1 MMRLWTVARNTFRE
15 SVRDKVLLTLLVV
28 AFLVTAAARLMPSLA
43 AGEGVKIIK
52 DLGLRSMTLFSI
64 LIAILVGGRLVYKEI
79 EKRTLFVILAKPLR
93 RWEFLV
99 GKYLG
104 LMLLLIVSVAIMTA
118 WFALFL
124 AITRVRLDPRLLL
137 PVAMLILKLG
147 IITAVAV
154 LFSTFVTPVS
164 GTVFSLAVY
173 FLGNLSRSLIYW
185 GTQNRPLP
193 IRGHI
198 HRHLLPHPQPR
209 RPRLQRRRHPAPV
222 NQPCPGPPRR
232 RLRPHL
238 HHRRP
243 HPRHHHLPA
252 PKLPQ
257 LTVRCK
263 PQTAKRV
270 LGGLGGELILVLPFI
285 LAGLGVITIQRA
297 YERSRILHEQL
308 KAPDELMYFPSG
320 PILGKI
326 AGEYRDIIAD
336 YAWLLIAQYNGE
348 HLGLA
353 RQQENYAWVGHA
365 INAIGYLDPKFIEPY
380 IFGAQLLAWNADR
393 PADAIAL
400 LRNCIP
406 HNQMNPELPFQ
417 AGFIAYE
424 KGSRNAQPADTSQQI
439 ADSSPPI
446 PNPKSKIPRPPTT
459 NSPPTTST
467 SPPAFPKLAAPP
479 VAWPLPPATKPATTN
494 SPEKSG
500 ATSGIPPRFPDSKKS
515 PSANSSSS

>member
-193 IRGHI
+193 IRVISTVTYYLIPNLADLDYNGAVIQHQSI
-198 HRHLLPHPQPR
+198 NPAQVLLGAAYA
-209 RPRLQRRRHPAPV
+209 LTYTIAVLTLAIIIFQRR
-222 NQPCPGPPRR
+222 N
-232 RLRPHL
+232 
-238 HHRRP
+238 
-243 HPRHHHLPA
+243 
-252 PKLPQ
+252 
-257 LTVRCK
+257 
-263 PQTAKRV
+263 
-270 LGGLGGELILVLPFI
+270 F
-285 LAGLGVITIQRA
+285 
-297 YERSRILHEQL
+297 
-308 KAPDELMYFPSG
+308 
-320 PILGKI
+320 
-326 AGEYRDIIAD
+326 
-336 YAWLLIAQYNGE
+336 
-348 HLGLA
+348 
-353 RQQENYAWVGHA
+353 
-365 INAIGYLDPKFIEPY
+365 
-380 IFGAQLLAWNADR
+380 
-393 PADAIAL
+393 
-400 LRNCIP
+400 
-406 HNQMNPELPFQ
+406 HN
-417 AGFIAYE
+417 
-424 KGSRNAQPADTSQQI
+424 
-439 ADSSPPI
+439 
-446 PNPKSKIPRPPTT
+446 
-459 NSPPTTST
+459 
-467 SPPAFPKLAAPP
+467 
-479 VAWPLPPATKPATTN
+479 
-494 SPEKSG
+494 
-500 ATSGIPPRFPDSKKS
+500 
-515 PSANSSSS
+515 